1 MGETTHP
8 VAGRSEAGVVGTST
22 ARLLSILLQSRLA
35 WGLVLVLSCPF
46 WPLNVCNFPSSGLP
60 TQHLTALLLSLN
72 L

>member
-1 MGETTHP
+1 M
-8 VAGRSEAGVVGTST
+8 GTST